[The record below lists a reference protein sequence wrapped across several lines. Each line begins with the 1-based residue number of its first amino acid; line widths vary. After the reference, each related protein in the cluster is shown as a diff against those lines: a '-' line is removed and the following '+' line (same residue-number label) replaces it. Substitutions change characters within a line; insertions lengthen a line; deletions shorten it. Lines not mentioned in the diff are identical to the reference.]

1 MLKKL
6 VLISIIIIIFQ
17 NIVFS
22 QTKNFEVKSSTALAF
37 TPSVEDITTTSI
49 SPILIFNYKLGKD
62 YVIGAKLG
70 ASFVILNR
78 KDYTT
83 QNSFDIGNII
93 LKGGLINAID
103 YYNIKTDATLNF
115 GVPLATFP
123 GNIPDN
129 RLTEFNYNNANSAY
143 GWADPYIWLMNVV
156 PITIETNSKVELNKE
171 LSLLL
176 KVEPGYL
183 IAVNSRPSGTA
194 MATNL
199 EAKYSLGQV
208 NIRLGWKS
216 YITSIS
222 MENNNYDQ
230 NSLSIGTNF
239 KLFENECKTDFNLN
253 IDYPNGL
260 AENTPKP
267 FWGVVISYNIIN

>member
-115 GVPLATFP
+115 GVPLAPFP
-123 GNIPDN
+123 GNILPV
-129 RLTEFNYNNANSAY
+129 RLSDA
-143 GWADPYIWLMNVV
+143 G
-156 PITIETNSKVELNKE
+156 
-171 LSLLL
+171 
-176 KVEPGYL
+176 GCL
-183 IAVNSRPSGTA
+183 ICQKDSFLCA
-194 MATNL
+194 
-199 EAKYSLGQV
+199 AKGV
-208 NIRLGWKS
+208 
-216 YITSIS
+216 
-222 MENNNYDQ
+222 
-230 NSLSIGTNF
+230 SIGIHF
-239 KLFENECKTDFNLN
+239 QKKIGVALFGGEEHLRAF
-253 IDYPNGL
+253 
-260 AENTPKP
+260 
-267 FWGVVISYNIIN
+267 